1 MPTLKTELPKLLP
14 VISTALF
21 YALFYL
27 ISSLKFDVH
36 IKPAAVPF
44 DYLLQLFVAYILF
57 ALSRRLWVFV
67 VLQGLLMGVLYV
79 GNAV

>member
-1 MPTLKTELPKLLP
+1 MSSRRSVLQKLLP
-14 VISTALF
+14 VVSTALF

-27 ISSLKFDVH
+27 ISSRLFDVS

-44 DYLLQLFVAYILF
+44 DYLLQLIVAYSLF

-67 VLQGLLMGVLYV
+67 V
-79 GNAV
+79 